1 MEDNSA
7 DEARGLRLV
16 TMISGLM
23 SQMQRIEGKVDLL
36 EERIEANNTVAY
48 RDLDALTEKIMAA
61 LELRDVKQA
70 SVNADLV
77 TRVDLAEAHLAVL
90 DHRVEALEAQPAKL
104 AIAGWKKIAAIIGSV
119 GGGVLIAYIAK
130 KLGLV

>member
-36 EERIEANNTVAY
+36 EERIEANNTVAC

-90 DHRVEALEAQPAKL
+90 DHRVEALEARPAKL

>member
-1 MEDNSA
+1 MEDNSV
-7 DEARGLRLV
+7 DEALRLV

-90 DHRVEALEAQPAKL
+90 DHRVEALEARPAKL

>member
-1 MEDNSA
+1 MEDNSV
-7 DEARGLRLV
+7 DEALRLV